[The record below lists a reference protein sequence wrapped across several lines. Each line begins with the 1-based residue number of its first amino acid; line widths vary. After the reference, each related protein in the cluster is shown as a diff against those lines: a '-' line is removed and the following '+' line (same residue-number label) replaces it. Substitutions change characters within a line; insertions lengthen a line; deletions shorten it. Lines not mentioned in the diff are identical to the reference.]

1 MKVFLQQLWFS
12 SLQARFDFPLLL
24 LWTVIGGVFRFTQLT
39 AKPPWTDEF
48 ATLVFSLG
56 NDFQSVPLN
65 QIISINTLLQPLQP
79 NPDAT
84 IATVVSLLLY
94 EDNHPPLYF
103 VLAHLWM
110 KLFPSTGEYVDL
122 QAARSLPALFGVISI
137 PAIYYLGKVAFNSRL
152 VGQLSAAMM
161 AVSPYAIF
169 LAQEARHYTLA
180 ILFVIASLGCFIVAI
195 KFLSQPKLLPI
206 WLIFFWV
213 IINSLGL
220 SVHYFFSL
228 TLLAEA
234 IVLIVLTFSSSFP
247 PFFFRNGWRL
257 GIVAIGTIA
266 AGLIWLL
273 ILPKDYGNG
282 MTDWIKSE
290 NTTILGL
297 VNPVFQILAT
307 WITMLSLLPVES
319 SSLPV
324 IIFSGIVM
332 IVFFI
337 WLLPLL
343 KLGVIAIWKQSNFSW
358 AAKSLIGFIIGV
370 LFLFFFLTYFG
381 KVDLTRGARY
391 SFTYFPAVITILG
404 AILAFFWR
412 RKEEKKKLLNNHSY
426 FFKDRG
432 KTIVAIAW
440 LMGFLSAITVCVNLG
455 YQKYYRPDLLVPII
469 LQNSSVPILITT
481 PHTSL
486 VQTGEMMGLAWEL
499 KRHALKSKVLFLLAH
514 QDSQNSQ
521 KLSLILQ
528 KKLTKFSQPLDI
540 WTINFSAPLEVKGC
554 QRDSKIFPL
563 VNGYQYNLY
572 HCL

>member
-1 MKVFLQQLWFS
+1 LQQRWFS

-56 NDFQSVPLN
+56 NDFKSVPLN
-65 QIISINTLLQPLQP
+65 QIISINTLLQPLQV

-84 IATVVSLLLY
+84 IATVVSLLIY

-122 QAARSLPALFGVISI
+122 SVARSLPALFGVISI
-137 PAIYYLGKVAFNSRL
+137 PAIYFLGKVAFNSRL
-152 VGQLSAAMM
+152 VGLLSAAMM

-180 ILFVIASLGCFIVAI
+180 ILLVIASLGCFIVVI
-195 KFLSQPKLLPI
+195 KYLSHQILLPI
-206 WLIFFWV
+206 SLIFLWV
-213 IINSLGL
+213 IINTLGL

-228 TLLAEA
+228 TLFAEA
-234 IVLIVLTFSSSFP
+234 IVLIFLPFSSSFR

-257 GIVAIGTIA
+257 GIVLVGTIA
-266 AGLIWLL
+266 AVLIWIL
-273 ILPKDYGNG
+273 ILPRDYGNG
-282 MTDWIKSE
+282 MTDWIQSE
-290 NTTILGL
+290 NNTILGL
-297 VNPVFQILAT
+297 VNPVFQLIAT
-307 WITMLSLLPVES
+307 WITMISLLPVES

-324 IIFSGIVM
+324 VIFSGIVM
-332 IVFFI
+332 IVFFL
-337 WLLPLL
+337 WLFPLL
-343 KLGVIAIWKQSNFSW
+343 KWGAIAICKQSNFSL
-358 AAKSLIGFIIGV
+358 ATKSLIGFIIGV
-370 LFLFFFLTYFG
+370 LFLFFCLTYFG

-404 AILAFFWR
+404 AILAVFWR

-486 VQTGEMMGLAWEL
+486 VQTGEMMGLAWEF
-499 KRHALKSKVLFLLAH
+499 KRYVASSKVLFFLAH
-514 QDSQNSQ
+514 QEHENFQE
-521 KLSLILQ
+521 LSLMLQ
-528 KKLTKFSQPLDI
+528 EKISKFSQPIDV

-554 QRDSKIFPL
+554 QKDSKIFPL

>member
-1 MKVFLQQLWFS
+1 
-12 SLQARFDFPLLL
+12 
-24 LWTVIGGVFRFTQLT
+24 
-39 AKPPWTDEF
+39 
-48 ATLVFSLG
+48 
-56 NDFQSVPLN
+56 
-65 QIISINTLLQPLQP
+65 
-79 NPDAT
+79 
-84 IATVVSLLLY
+84 
-94 EDNHPPLYF
+94 
-103 VLAHLWM
+103 
-110 KLFPSTGEYVDL
+110 
-122 QAARSLPALFGVISI
+122 
-137 PAIYYLGKVAFNSRL
+137 
-152 VGQLSAAMM
+152 
-161 AVSPYAIF
+161 
-169 LAQEARHYTLA
+169 
-180 ILFVIASLGCFIVAI
+180 
-195 KFLSQPKLLPI
+195 
-206 WLIFFWV
+206 
-213 IINSLGL
+213 
-220 SVHYFFSL
+220 
-228 TLLAEA
+228 
-234 IVLIVLTFSSSFP
+234 
-247 PFFFRNGWRL
+247 
-257 GIVAIGTIA
+257 
-266 AGLIWLL
+266 
-273 ILPKDYGNG
+273 
-282 MTDWIKSE
+282 
-290 NTTILGL
+290 
-297 VNPVFQILAT
+297 
-307 WITMLSLLPVES
+307 MLSLLPVES